1 MTPLPESG
9 QLSSSVEAPA
19 FPSRPDNSTTRR
31 AAEGMG
37 ERRRAPTHLPWS
49 EHPGTLGSGW
59 RNRRRGFVRVQPRRH
74 ALCRHRSRDLARR
87 PSLCRLARCF
97 EIVRWPLLRRVIAT
111 PMRLVGVLVLL
122 DHCQC
127 CAKPLVLHDLARFHG
142 LDLIRSARN
151 STSRRCVWRS
161 PTSSPWCST
170 RWHRR
175 SLWIRCPRDTSPARC
190 SCCRSAAISE
200 GDSPAVARSAAS
212 ANFAAS
218 RTVALFGV
226 PF

>member
-19 FPSRPDNSTTRR
+19 FPSRPTTARRGAQRRGWEKRSRPQPR
-31 AAEGMG
+31 AAPTSARAWRG
-37 ERRRAPTHLPWS
+37 RRAPDLPWS
-49 EHPGTLGSGW
+49 EHPGTLGSGR
-59 RNRRRGFVRVQPRRH
+59 RNRRRGFVRARPRRH

-97 EIVRWPLLRRVIAT
+97 EVVRWPLPRRVIAA

-161 PTSSPWCST
+161 PTSSPWC
-170 RWHRR
+170 
-175 SLWIRCPRDTSPARC
+175 
-190 SCCRSAAISE
+190 
-200 GDSPAVARSAAS
+200 
-212 ANFAAS
+212 
-218 RTVALFGV
+218 
-226 PF
+226 